1 MNTENIIILNL
12 SEFDVDNIG
21 DDISSIISDFSCP
34 LNKDVEYFLHNN
46 ATEFTKKKQSVTYL
60 VLSAENAQ
68 LLGYFS
74 LTVKPITL
82 TINKNTNISNTMRK
96 KIERVSKFDEYTN
109 SYTLAAYLIAQ
120 LGKNFS
126 KNLCGFIDGSD
137 LLSLAIEKIKEAQN
151 IVGGV
156 AVFLEAEDN
165 KKLLDFYKNKN
176 GFIEFGTRMSE
187 ASGEPHVLI
196 QMIRILK

>member
-74 LTVKPITL
+74 LTIKPITL

-187 ASGEPHVLI
+187 VSGEPHVLI